1 MDRDQAVNHLKKYLC
16 EASNEDSHA
25 VEKELVEVLNNL
37 DIGWEAKHGALLA
50 AKSLITHL
58 KGRNLNGNTVTFLQ
72 TIYEKALEYLTD
84 NEVRIRLASGEVLGS
99 LCYLKGTEVY
109 NQSKDYI
116 LKLIKDNLERDIM
129 DTSEVFTPD
138 AEGDV
143 NEPPKGQRVRNVIYI
158 CMFVFNIYT
167 YLPTVTF
174 SVLSS
179 DAAQIFHDTAGWKC
193 LETSMKCLQ
202 FMVDGCGEDFKPFIT
217 NDFLELLF
225 KTLSHTNRFVRETG
239 YYVLGSLVSCG
250 TTCIDN
256 SCNVFAAENFG
267 HHISMQ
273 LGVGLS
279 DNWSQVR
286 LASSECARKF
296 LLSFENEKDRE
307 VFFPQLLPKMCL
319 NRYYIADGVRI
330 YSQESWQRIVKKN
343 GRMFVKEYIG
353 NFVEHYISQTKADN
367 HAVREAACACIA
379 ELASKVDRESTK
391 PYVSQLLQTLLDCF
405 CDDSWPVRDAACL
418 ACGNFVLCF
427 PNESK
432 AVLDKL
438 YPLFFTNLK
447 DGIPS
452 VRQGAAG
459 ALANVVKAYGL
470 EAYLNI
476 KPQIIAGL
484 KGVKDQPSESE
495 KYGQLDK
502 GPATFGVV
510 KKLRDNDMDLHTNQ
524 QMYSCGSLAPKMGRG
539 GGCSDHKF
547 RKPSEP
553 WELADGCVHL
563 IAELAQVND
572 LTTHICEIIP
582 LLHETAGFKHYTH
595 HVVLLESLCK
605 QLPNLCKGIGKRH
618 FKQFLELF
626 LEDVFYSLSCEN
638 LLTSSAA
645 SQCLSLLSNMLG
657 PNILRA
663 RVESLN
669 PGYLKL
675 METNMMMDF

>member
-1 MDRDQAVNHLKKYLC
+1 MENLEDIYNLLFSARKLERDQGMNHLKEYLSKSSI
-16 EASNEDSHA
+16 ETIHS
-25 VEKELVEVLNNL
+25 VEKIILNRL
-37 DIGWEAKHGALLA
+37 STSESGWESKHGALLG
-50 AKSLITHL
+50 AKSIIMHL
-58 KGRNLNGNTVTFLQ
+58 KGNNLDENTLSFLQ
-72 TIYEKALEYLTD
+72 NVYERSLGFLTD
-84 NEVRIRLASGEVLGS
+84 NEVRIRLAAGEVLGS
-99 LCYLKGTEVY
+99 LCYLKGPEVY
-109 NQSKDYI
+109 NQCKDY
-116 LKLIKDNLERDIM
+116 LLQLIKENMERDVM
-129 DTSEVFTPD
+129 DISDASDVFSSD
-138 AEGDV
+138 AEGDA
-143 NEPPKGQRVRNVIYI
+143 NEPPKGQRVRR
-158 CMFVFNIYT
+158 
-167 YLPTVTF
+167 
-174 SVLSS
+174 LSS

-202 FMVDGCGEDFKPFIT
+202 FMVDGCGENFKPFIT
-217 NDFLELLF
+217 NEFLDLLF

-239 YYVLGSLVSCG
+239 YYVLASLVGCG
-250 TTCIDN
+250 TSCKDN
-256 SCNVFAAENFG
+256 AYNAFAAENFG
-267 HHISMQ
+267 HQISVQ
-273 LGVGLS
+273 LGIGLS

-296 LLSFENEKDRE
+296 LLSFESEEERE
-307 VFFPQLLPKMCL
+307 VFFSTLLPKMCL

-330 YSQESWQRIVKKN
+330 YSQESWRRIVKEN
-343 GRMFVKEYIG
+343 GRMFVKKYID
-353 NFVEHYISQTKADN
+353 NFVQHYISQTKADN

-379 ELASKVDRESTK
+379 ELASKIDHEATK
-391 PYVSQLLQTLLDCF
+391 PYVSQLLQTLIECF

-432 AVLDKL
+432 VVLEKL

-459 ALANVVKAYGL
+459 ALANVVKAYGV
-470 EAYLNI
+470 EAYLTI
-476 KPQIIAGL
+476 KPQVLEGL

-495 KYGQLDK
+495 KYSALDK

-510 KKLRDNDMDLHTNQ
+510 KRLRDNDMELHTNQ

-563 IAELAQVND
+563 VAELSQINE
-572 LTTHICEIIP
+572 LTSHICEIIP
-582 LLHETAGFKHYTH
+582 LLHEAASFKHYTH
-595 HVVLLESLCK
+595 HVCLLESLCK

-618 FKQFLELF
+618 FKQFLEMF
-626 LEDVFYSLSCEN
+626 LEDIFYSLTCEN
-638 LLTSSAA
+638 ILTSSAA
-645 SQCLSLLSNMLG
+645 SQCLTLLSNMLG

-663 RVESLN
+663 RIENLN

-675 METNMMMDF
+675 METSMMVDP